1 MKPKLLCA
9 ALTVCVFICLALIP
23 DEGAM
28 TPTAD
33 KKTYTVM
40 TSCFPVYALTEAIV
54 RGVPGLSLSIL
65 TLPREEGCVSYE
77 LSDWEISLL
86 SVADVYVCFGRGFEG
101 FDSADLN
108 DRCIVISLLNDE
120 ELIST
125 EELSIYTSDNE
136 TLPLECYDV
145 YLSESGTKRL
155 LQKLSAAFSGF
166 DPDYAAVYEKNLFS
180 AVQKLE
186 CIEHDKPIQ
195 TDTIAIDPAFAYM
208 VEEICSDAQ
217 RTLYLTNNTVA
228 PEGIIDL
235 RGRLNNMLNMDAS
248 FSYDDYV
255 ESLRLNYTVLTEELK

>member
-1 MKPKLLCA
+1 
-9 ALTVCVFICLALIP
+9 
-23 DEGAM
+23 M

-33 KKTYTVM
+33 KNTYTVL

-54 RGVPGLSLSIL
+54 RGVPGLSLSML
-65 TLPREEGCVSYE
+65 TIPRKEGYSSYE

-125 EELSIYTSDNE
+125 EELMTFTSDNE

-155 LQKLSAAFSGF
+155 LQKLSVAFSGS
-166 DPDYAAVYEKNLFS
+166 DPDYATVYENNLLS
-180 AVQKLE
+180 ATQKLE
-186 CIEHDKPIQ
+186 CIEYDTSIQ
-195 TDTIAIDPAFAYM
+195 PDTIAINPAFAYM
-208 VEEICSDAQ
+208 VEDIYSDAQ
-217 RTLYLTNNTVA
+217 RALYLTDNAMA

-235 RGRLNNMLNMDAS
+235 RGRMNNMLNMDAS

-255 ESLRLNYTVLTEELK
+255 ESLRLNYTVLTEGLK